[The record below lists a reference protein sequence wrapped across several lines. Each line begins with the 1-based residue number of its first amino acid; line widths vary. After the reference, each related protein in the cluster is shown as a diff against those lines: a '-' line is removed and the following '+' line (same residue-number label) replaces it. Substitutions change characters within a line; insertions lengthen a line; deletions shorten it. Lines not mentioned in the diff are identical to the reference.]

1 MTEGDPFKEELKG
14 IRRERGKVT
23 LAHRMLFGTD
33 CDGAAPKDQSAVGL
47 AVACMVNAR
56 LRAGTGSGSNLSR
69 GTTTC
74 GACPSCR
81 LALGMARIQYSSS
94 EQLQKDQVHHDQ
106 YFPSPISMK
115 CSYMAPE
122 TGKTETH
129 SRYLRKDESEDWLP
143 SWRRRVQQRCDDDDA
158 CSFCRGSRSG
168 SRGRWS
174 RPGPESR
181 DRFSVSCSRRSI
193 RHSISP
199 NTGFVSDEKAYREH
213 VHLADRV
220 LDTIRLLRHLG
231 RDPRRPSRRVIPS
244 EVLRRLR
251 DRS

>member
-106 YFPSPISMK
+106 YFPSPISMNV
-115 CSYMAPE
+115 A
-122 TGKTETH
+122 T
-129 SRYLRKDESEDWLP
+129 WLLK
-143 SWRRRVQQRCDDDDA
+143 RERLKLTRA
-158 CSFCRGSRSG
+158 T
-168 SRGRWS
+168 
-174 RPGPESR
+174 
-181 DRFSVSCSRRSI
+181 SVRTSRRIGCHLGGDAFS
-193 RHSISP
+193 SAA
-199 NTGFVSDEKAYREH
+199 TTTTH
-213 VHLADRV
+213 VHFAEAVDQEAEAD
-220 LDTIRLLRHLG
+220 G
-231 RDPRRPSRRVIPS
+231 RDQDQSRETDFLFRVHD
-244 EVLRRLR
+244 
-251 DRS
+251 DRSAIQSARIQVL